1 VKMSQKSGVRKIF
14 KLVLMTLGL
23 GIIGIAF
30 GLIGVL
36 IGGKVLG
43 GNSVGFASLGLAIGG
58 IIVGYP
64 TGIIVG
70 IVLIRKVL
78 HQRGSLL
85 LGIVGSI
92 IGAVVTMVLAEP
104 LLVYLRWTPLLG
116 QERGNVKVGSC
127 YPHWV

>member
-1 VKMSQKSGVRKIF
+1 MSQKSGVRKIF

-85 LGIVGSI
+85 LGFLGSV
-92 IGAVVTMVLAEP
+92 IGVVVIMVLAEP
-104 LLVYLRWTPLLG
+104 LHLNSNTNLLLGTFLVIVPVFCLVGFYLR
-116 QERGNVKVGSC
+116 R
-127 YPHWV
+127 